1 MGFSESKLKLL
12 SVDDETEITKL
23 VSLYF
28 SKRGYEVIE
37 AHSGQE
43 AIQKIEEN
51 PDIDVLLL
59 DVMLPD
65 MSGVEI
71 LEQVRDY
78 LSNAVIIMVS
88 GVNDLDTVVNSMK
101 LGADDYTVKPFRL
114 GELESKIENAIHKK
128 SMKSI
133 SDGLT
138 AEEAMAKLSQIKER
152 HVVLTFV
159 FEDVNELNKFTELL
173 KKEQEADIIDLRVGE
188 KYEVSVRIN

>member
-1 MGFSESKLKLL
+1 MDFSESKLKLL
-12 SVDDETEITKL
+12 SVDDEVEITKL
-23 VSLYF
+23 VRLYF
-28 SKRGYEVIE
+28 SKRGYDVIE

-43 AIQKIEEN
+43 AIQKIEKN

-71 LEQVRDY
+71 LEQVRGY
-78 LSNAVIIMVS
+78 LSNAVIIVVS

-101 LGADDYTVKPFRL
+101 LGADDYAVKPFRL
-114 GELESKIENAIHKK
+114 GELESKIESAIHKK

-138 AEEAMAKLSQIKER
+138 ADEAMAKLSQIKER

-173 KKEQEADIIDLRVGE
+173 KKEQEADIIDMRVGE
-188 KYEVSVRIN
+188 QYEVSVRIN